1 MAARTAEEMAAH
13 IRELRKARGLR
24 QQDLADAL
32 GLDKS
37 QVTKIENNTR
47 GLAVQELGALARLL
61 EVGVDELL
69 FDDAVEEVFLRA
81 EPDADVGA
89 ARELADA
96 LIEDMLYV
104 RALVG

>member
-1 MAARTAEEMAAH
+1 MAARTTEEIAAY
-13 IRELRKARGLR
+13 IRELRKDRGLR

-47 GLAVQELGALARLL
+47 GLAVQELGALAGLL
-61 EVGVDELL
+61 GVSVDDLL
-69 FDDAVEEVFLRA
+69 FTDAVEEVFLRA
-81 EPDADVGA
+81 EPDADVAA
-89 ARELADA
+89 ARGLADS